1 MEMIKK
7 YGLIGI
13 GGLIAVYIGRK
24 IASML
29 NL

>member
-13 GGLIAVYIGRK
+13 GGLIGVWITKK

>member
-7 YGLIGI
+7 YGLYGI
-13 GGLIAVYIGRK
+13 GGLIGLYIGKK

-29 NL
+29 KL

>member
-1 MEMIKK
+1 MEKIKK
-7 YGLIGI
+7 YGLLGI
-13 GGLIAVYIGRK
+13 GGLIGFFIGKK

>member
-7 YGLIGI
+7 YGLLGI
-13 GGLIAVYIGRK
+13 GGIVGFYVAKK
-24 IASML
+24 IANML

>member
-7 YGLIGI
+7 YGLLGI
-13 GGLIAVYIGRK
+13 GGLVGFYIAKK